1 MFDAEARNHG
11 LEQMPEHA
19 RRYARAEEFVDVVL
33 RLWDSWD
40 DDALRYDRAGSCADA
55 VPIMPGLVTYVG
67 STEAEA
73 KAKQRELDELLPA
86 GDSMRQLGQ
95 FIGQDCMDW
104 ELDAPMPAL
113 PPLKEFA
120 GPKGR
125 YATILRIIAT
135 EQPTVR
141 QLLGRLAAGGGHC
154 TMVGTPEQIA
164 DEITRWF
171 EHDGADGFNL
181 MPPTLQ
187 GALRILW
194 TMWFRCCS
202 GGDCSAASTAPAR
215 CADTWACPGRSRP
228 WNLRAS
234 AAIVSGSP
242 ASRVASRAVIT
253 RPVLSAESSRRRATS
268 RLVCSA
274 AVSSAMVNLGGC
286 GQFDGG
292 EEHWRV
298 LTDHAG
304 QFGGEADGKL
314 CSLGADGGDGRPG
327 GGTVVLVQAG
337 DHFVV
342 RAQQPADGVDLFLGG
357 GDCRPVPLRNRVL
370 RAWLPARTGH
380 GRGVARPLPR

>member
-33 RLWDSWD
+33 RLWDSWA
-40 DDALRYDRAGSCADA
+40 DDALRYDRAGSYADPGRVRPVNHRGEHFLVDGPLN
-55 VPIMPGLVTYVG
+55 VPGPPQGHPVLF
-67 STEAEA
+67 
-73 KAKQRELDELLPA
+73 QA
-86 GDSMRQLGQ
+86 GVSG
-95 FIGQDCMDW
+95 W

-154 TMVGTPEQIA
+154 TMVGTPAQIA
-164 DEITRWF
+164 DEITCWF

-215 CADTWACPGRSRP
+215 CADTWACPG
-228 WNLRAS
+228 
-234 AAIVSGSP
+234 
-242 ASRVASRAVIT
+242 
-253 RPVLSAESSRRRATS
+253 
-268 RLVCSA
+268 
-274 AVSSAMVNLGGC
+274 
-286 GQFDGG
+286 
-292 EEHWRV
+292 
-298 LTDHAG
+298 
-304 QFGGEADGKL
+304 
-314 CSLGADGGDGRPG
+314 
-327 GGTVVLVQAG
+327 
-337 DHFVV
+337 
-342 RAQQPADGVDLFLGG
+342 
-357 GDCRPVPLRNRVL
+357 
-370 RAWLPARTGH
+370 
-380 GRGVARPLPR
+380 

>member
-1 MFDAEARNHG
+1 MFDAEARNHE

-19 RRYARAEEFVDVVL
+19 RRYARAKEFVEVVL
-33 RLWDSWD
+33 RLWDSWA
-40 DDALRYDRAGSCADA
+40 DDALRYDRAGSYADPGRELAARRAEAIYAVAYDLPSAREYYLEVKARSRRAGRNPDA

-67 STEAEA
+67 STDAEA
-73 KAKQRELDELLPA
+73 KAKQRELDELLSA

-113 PPLKEFA
+113 PPLKEFT

-242 ASRVASRAVIT
+242 ASRVASRAVTT
-253 RPVLSAESSRRRATS
+253 RPVLCGVEPAE
-268 RLVCSA
+268 
-274 AVSSAMVNLGGC
+274 
-286 GQFDGG
+286 
-292 EEHWRV
+292 
-298 LTDHAG
+298 
-304 QFGGEADGKL
+304 
-314 CSLGADGGDGRPG
+314 G